1 MGGLKTEADIP
12 DSDHVLRYCR
22 PSNIEDGK
30 ISSAAF
36 GIRPGEMSLSVNWME
51 FFGKETPIVRQIE
64 KIQKAM
70 SANLALKRNGR
81 FAKINAGTARENI
94 ADLAIKHLPT
104 PKNRSH
110 AGIFCPDGDNGETAL
125 ELANMVKM
133 DDIFPANHQK

>member
-36 GIRPGEMSLSVNWME
+36 GIRPGELSLSVNWME
-51 FFGKETPIVRQIE
+51 FFGKETPAVRQIE

-81 FAKINAGTARENI
+81 FAKINAGSAREQI
-94 ADLAIKHLPT
+94 AGLAIKHLPT

-110 AGIFCPDGDNGETAL
+110 AGVFYPGGDNEETAL
-125 ELANMVKM
+125 ELAKM
-133 DDIFPANHQK
+133 IKPGDIFPVTHRK